1 MFDLS
6 QRLYTN
12 SCLRI
17 LTHAL
22 RYKIINP
29 FAHALK
35 HSPVLSDAIFDLD
48 ASTQK
53 DGKVVD
59 SIAKMQFTDM
69 NTKVDAD
76 NVKYFDLSQSSTAY
90 MERKAVVLREGL
102 YYTHA
107 YVLKWRASDGG
118 SRTLLF
124 HDPDR
129 CAKVKAGSK
138 SLMVY
143 SHRNG
148 EWRDSGYDIV
158 PQQAYWELVV
168 VTGAGTSST
177 SLSGTTTFYTMDAS
191 TRKMVLR
198 GTADRVCS
206 GLNYYRIGDVGQPP
220 GKIARIV
227 TWKRVLSMNE
237 IQALALQLGMW

>member
-1 MFDLS
+1 MSSL
-6 QRLYTN
+6 
-12 SCLRI
+12 
-17 LTHAL
+17 
-22 RYKIINP
+22 
-29 FAHALK
+29 AHSFN
-35 HSPVLSDAIFDLD
+35 HSSVLADAIFDLD
-48 ASTQK
+48 ASAQK

-76 NVKYFDLSQSSTAY
+76 NVKYFDLSQSSNAY
-90 MERKAVVLREGL
+90 MERKAGGTLKEGQ

-107 YVLKWRASDGG
+107 YVLKWRASD
-118 SRTLLF
+118 SDHRTLF
-124 HDPDR
+124 RHSQDH
-129 CAKVKAGSK
+129 CAKVKGGSK
-138 SLMVY
+138 SSMMY

-148 EWRDSGYDIV
+148 GWRDSGYDIV

-177 SLSGTTTFYTMDAS
+177 SSTGTTTFYTMDAS
-191 TRKMVLR
+191 TRKMILR

-206 GLNYYRIGDVGQPP
+206 GMDYYRIGWPAQAP